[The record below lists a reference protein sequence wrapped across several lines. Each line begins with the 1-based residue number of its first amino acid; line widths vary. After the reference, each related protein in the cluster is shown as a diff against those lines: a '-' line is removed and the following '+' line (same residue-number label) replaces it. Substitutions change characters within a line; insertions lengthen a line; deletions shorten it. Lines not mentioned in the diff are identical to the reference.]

1 MEVVM
6 KRKAL
11 LLLLVVLML
20 CGCTLQRTPE
30 PVTHTLVE
38 DGSTIYFEAETT
50 TTEPTT
56 AAPEPIVSHLMVAGD
71 VMSHIPMIKDAYVAS
86 SGTYDYTHMVVDPAR
101 QLKKADYA
109 VANFETVLNGGPN
122 YTGFPTFNS
131 PDALAY
137 AVKDAGFDLVGTANN
152 HSRDQGIDGINRTLD
167 VLDEV
172 TLAHVGSYR
181 SQEERDKNNGIYVAD
196 VGGISVAF
204 LCYTYGLN
212 GFSLPDDKRYAVNIF
227 NNDYTTTLSDF
238 NYDLV
243 GRDLAAARDLN
254 ADMTAVLI
262 HWGVEYQNAPNEYQ
276 KTIAKYLV
284 SQGVDLIFGSH
295 PHVLQPYEVIKTED
309 DFGNLRA
316 GFVIY
321 SFGNFISNQM
331 QEPAT
336 KTTCILDLELTKNPV
351 TGKTKLT
358 DVRYTPYYM
367 LHRDDLPAGQRRMLV
382 DIHRAMEEYE
392 KGTSKYIGA
401 NSYQRLKAALDHAH
415 KILGEKGD
423 KPSR

>member
-1 MEVVM
+1 M

-71 VMSHIPMIKDAYVAS
+71 VISHIPMIKDAYVAS

-243 GRDLAAARDLN
+243 GKDLAAARDLN

-309 DFGNLRA
+309 DSGNLRA

>member
-1 MEVVM
+1 M
-6 KRKAL
+6 KKKLICAF
-11 LLLLVVLML
+11 LLVAVL
-20 CGCTLQRTPE
+20 CGCSFRQAPQE
-30 PVTHTLVE
+30 ETHTLVE
-38 DGSTIYFEAETT
+38 NGSTIYFEDETT

-56 AAPEPIVSHLMVAGD
+56 AAPEPIVKHLMVAGD
-71 VMSHIPMIKDAYVAS
+71 VMSHVPMIKDAYIAS
-86 SGTYDYTHMVVDPAR
+86 SGTYDYTHMLVDPAK

-109 VANFETVLNGGPN
+109 VANFETVLAGGPN
-122 YTGFPTFNS
+122 YTGFPNFNS

-152 HSRDQGIDGINRTLD
+152 HSRDQGFDGMKRTLD

-172 TLAHVGSYR
+172 TLAHVGTYR
-181 SQEERDKNNGIYVAD
+181 TQEERDKNHGIYVAD
-196 VGGISVAF
+196 IGGISVAF

-212 GFSLPDDKRYAVNIF
+212 GYKLPEGKPFAANIF
-227 NNDYTTTLSDF
+227 NKDYTTTLSDF

-243 GRDLAAARDLN
+243 GSDLAAARELN
-254 ADMTAVLI
+254 TDMTAVLI
-262 HWGVEYQNAPNEYQ
+262 HWGVEYQNAPNDYQ
-276 KTIAKYLV
+276 KKIAKYLV
-284 SQGVDLIFGSH
+284 SQGVDLILGSH

-309 DFGNLRA
+309 DSGKLRA

-351 TGKTKLT
+351 SGKTKLT

-382 DIHRAMEEYE
+382 NIHTAMEEYE
-392 KGTSKYIGA
+392 AGKSKYIGP

-423 KPSR
+423 KAS

>member
-1 MEVVM
+1 M
-6 KRKAL
+6 KRKVIFLLALVL
-11 LLLLVVLML
+11 LLCS
-20 CGCTLQRTPE
+20 CGVRQE
-30 PVTHTLVE
+30 PQEETHTLIE
-38 DGSTIYFEAETT
+38 DGNTIYFEAETT

-56 AAPEPIVSHLMVAGD
+56 EAEKPIVSHLMVGGD
-71 VMSHIPMIKDAYVAS
+71 VMSHIPQIKDAYVAT
-86 SGTYDYTHMVVDPAR
+86 SGTYDYNHMFVDPAK

-109 VANFETVLNGGPN
+109 VANFETVLAGGPN
-122 YTGFPTFNS
+122 YTGFPNFNS

-181 SQEERDKNNGIYVAD
+181 SQEERDKNNGIVVAD

-212 GFSLPDDKRYAVNIF
+212 GYSLPQDKLFAVNVF
-227 NNDYTTTLSDF
+227 NIDYTTTLSQF

-243 GRDLAAARDLN
+243 GKDLAAARALN
-254 ADMTAVLI
+254 TDMTAVLI
-262 HWGVEYQNAPNEYQ
+262 HWGVEYQNAPNDYQ
-276 KTIAKYLV
+276 KKIAKYLV

-309 DFGNLRA
+309 DNGKLRA

-331 QEPAT
+331 TEPAT
-336 KTTCILDLELTKNPV
+336 KTTCILDLELTKNPA

-382 DIHRAMEEYE
+382 NIHEAMAEYE
-392 KGTSKYIGA
+392 AGKSKYIGP
-401 NSYQRLKAALDHAH
+401 NSYQLLKNALAHAH

-423 KPSR
+423 KASK